1 MLVLTRKVR
10 EGLWIGDNVFIA
22 VLSIQRGRVKL
33 GIEAPENIKIDREEL
48 RPPDERALS
57 QQSKPRSTQ
66 DESDIRSLGC

>member
-48 RPPDERALS
+48 RPPGERTMS
-57 QQSKPRSTQ
+57 QQSWPR
-66 DESDIRSLGC
+66 LGC